1 MKQLEEISSDESGG
15 EGREEGEQ
23 GEEEGRGESKEAE
36 GALNTA
42 AAATA
47 AGGEVKMDS
56 EMGLSSRDGDEEE
69 DDEEDDEEEEEEEED
84 ARERSFWNRRDG
96 LTKEVKVMEVALQK
110 ERKKEKKKEDDKTDD
125 KNQLR
130 KFRQVNR
137 SESTVHSNRG
147 APEENTQA
155 EASEARASARLE
167 ARVKGAEAVAGQVR
181 VREKVIQRNEVARL
195 AIGTSFSASR
205 RYFHLIL
212 TLHRSLYCYIHTAI
226 HTAIHAYC

>member
-42 AAATA
+42 AAAA

-56 EMGLSSRDGDEEE
+56 EMGLSSRDGD
-69 DDEEDDEEEEEEEED
+69 DDEEEEEEEED

-110 ERKKEKKKEDDKTDD
+110 ERKKEKKKEDDQTDD

-130 KFRQVNR
+130 QFRQVNR

-147 APEENTQA
+147 APEENTQT
-155 EASEARASARLE
+155 EAKALARLE

-181 VREKVIQRNEVARL
+181 GREKVIQRNEVARL

-212 TLHRSLYCYIHTAI
+212 TLRRSLYCYIHTAI
-226 HTAIHAYC
+226 HTAIHIAVHAYC